1 MNTPMKIKW
10 SRIVLTMLAGA
21 LLSLNI
27 SDQRLWHLITG
38 STGKQIQGPVFLFI
52 ICGPT
57 KNSVAIHNGE
67 RSSKR
72 GAVITTIEK
81 PTKRY

>member
-1 MNTPMKIKW
+1 
-10 SRIVLTMLAGA
+10 
-21 LLSLNI
+21 
-27 SDQRLWHLITG
+27 
-38 STGKQIQGPVFLFI
+38 
-52 ICGPT
+52 
-57 KNSVAIHNGE
+57 VAIHNGE